1 MSTNDALYPMQFAEN
16 YLTECLAADVLCR
29 MQQGVKKGSVE
40 GFAPYEGALNK
51 NTLTFIKV
59 SPSIATRDYGIMLQD
74 KTTDEQK
81 IWLLQQMQQDIANGY
96 LDASDAVTLINSHN
110 PKQAQQIWAYKVKK
124 NKEIA
129 QQNELAKIEANNR
142 GASEAA
148 MMAAE
153 LQGQQK
159 QIEYDFELQKEE
171 MRLMGELKKEEMR
184 LQAQLAM
191 KQLEM
196 GVKQQMN
203 TETAQSKMFVQD
215 NASQAKVL
223 SQQISSQTDLVAEQ
237 IAAEAAIEK
246 QKLQNKKPQPSAK
259 K

>member
-1 MSTNDALYPMQFAEN
+1 MQFAEN
-16 YLTECLAADVLCR
+16 YLTECLASDVLCR
-29 MQQGVKKGSVE
+29 MQQGVKKGEVE

-59 SPSIATRDYGIMLQD
+59 SPSIASRDYGIMLQE

-81 IWLLQQMQQDIANGY
+81 IWLLQQMQQDIANGF

-148 MMAAE
+148 MMAAQLE
-153 LQGQQK
+153 GQQK
-159 QIEYDFELQKEE
+159 QVEYDFELQKEQ
-171 MRLMGELKKEEMR
+171 MRIMGELKKEEMR
-184 LQAQLAM
+184 LQAELSM

-196 GVKQQMN
+196 AVKQQMN
-203 TETAQSKMFVQD
+203 TETAESKMITQD
-215 NASQAKVL
+215 GANQAKVI
-223 SQQISSQTDLVAEQ
+223 SQQISAESKIISDQ

-246 QKLQNKKPQPSAK
+246 QKLQNQKPQPSTK